1 GGAGGLHNRLRER
14 RMRMHRF
21 DDLVRGRLQ
30 FARRDRLGNQLG
42 RIARDD
48 MAAQPLTV
56 FRVVDD
62 LDEALRVTHGRRLSR
77 CGEWKLAHLD
87 VETRFFGLRFSVS
100 NGRDLGLT
108 VRTAGDIL
116 IVDRSHILAGDL
128 FDAPNALVAC
138 LLRQPRSSR
147 HIPDGINAVHVRS
160 VELVDDDSPGLRLDT
175 GLLEPYILDIAHDA
189 HGGENLI
196 TFECFLA
203 LLRLHLHLQG
213 LAARIDGL
221 HLRCGKDFDALL
233 LVGALELLG
242 HVGVFDRH
250 EAIQQL
256 DDGHLGAHLM
266 IEVGELPADRAGAA
280 DHEPLRR
287 LLLEQSLAIRD
298 DLLPVDGQRRD
309 LAGTSTGGNDD
320 MLRLD
325 RLLLAD
331 GLAIHVGRGF
341 DRYFALAGQAAMPEE
356 NV

>member
-1 GGAGGLHNRLRER
+1 
-14 RMRMHRF
+14 
-21 DDLVRGRLQ
+21 
-30 FARRDRLGNQLG
+30 
-42 RIARDD
+42 
-48 MAAQPLTV
+48 
-56 FRVVDD
+56 
-62 LDEALRVTHGRRLSR
+62 
-77 CGEWKLAHLD
+77 
-87 VETRFFGLRFSVS
+87 
-100 NGRDLGLT
+100 GRDLGLT

-138 LLRQPRSSR
+138 LVRQPRSSR

-221 HLRCGKDFDALL
+221 HLHSGKDFDALL
-233 LVGALELLG
+233 LEGALELLG

-266 IEVGELPADRAGAA
+266 IEVGELHADRAGAA

-341 DRYFALAGQAAMPEE
+341 DRNFALAGQAAMPEE
-356 NV
+356 DVDLVLLHQELDALVHLVGHAPTPLDDLREIRVHCAVQREAVIREVPCILHDFRTLEEGLRGDAPDVQTYPTELVALDDCGLEP